1 MGQQFQPIA
10 IVGMGCRMPGGD
22 GVSEY
27 WKLLVEKRSAIG
39 PVPEERLNRDLY
51 FDSEHGKAGR
61 TYSDLGGIVPERP
74 IDRRV
79 CPISDKLLR
88 ESDSAHLTLCEVA
101 SSALRDAG
109 IDPSR
114 TPYART
120 GVYIGHS
127 GGSCLAGDVGYA
139 RYAAMAGDI
148 LRRDD
153 DFRACSP
160 AERANLARRLV
171 ERVRQEM
178 PSEES
183 VRDMKFVASN
193 AAMLI
198 ARVHGF
204 EGPTFVV
211 DAACASSLM
220 AMSQAA
226 QALQRGDIDMAL
238 AGGASYSKWYGLV
251 LFSMAMSISG
261 SGSRPFDAD
270 ADGLISSD
278 GYGIVVLKTLDRALA
293 DGDRVLAVIRGIGV
307 SSDGRGKSLWAP
319 RPEGQISAIQRAYSS
334 MVDPTSLDYIE
345 CHATSTQVGDATEL
359 KGLSRAFPPGLAGG
373 RRIPIGSVKANIGHT
388 LEAAGIAGLLKSVLA
403 MQNGVIP
410 PQINFNTPNPEIDWA
425 NIPFEVACQPRDWT
439 KSSNGKPRRCAV
451 NSFGIGGLNVHV
463 VLDDGLLPGETGK
476 SRVAVPGNLRST
488 KSVEAGRVSFEP
500 IAVLGVGTI
509 LPGALNKAALW
520 ELLVSG
526 KDPKCDLPAG
536 RCWDADVLF
545 AEKQAAGEPVPT
557 TRGGYITDFVY
568 DWKRHKVPPKQIA
581 NANPLQFMLLDAA
594 DQALSDAGYSKRDY
608 DRSRASVVV
617 GTIFGG
623 DFAISLQLG
632 LRLPH
637 MQKILGDLLRAD
649 GLPEDK
655 IEEALLRF
663 EKRLLEKMPAL
674 MDETGSFTSS
684 TLASRL
690 SKSFDFMGGA
700 FAIDSDEVS
709 GLAAMHA
716 GVGMLQTGVSDM
728 VLCAAGQQAMDA
740 ALFEALQRNGMLS
753 QGNAKSPF
761 DKNFDGVLPAEG
773 VAVVLLKRLADA
785 ERDGDPIR
793 AVIRGVGQVSRYE
806 EPEVAFAAA
815 AERTCELAGVQPQSI
830 GVLEASGFEATE
842 WTPPQAE
849 LLSKANGNSE
859 SDAVRL
865 TGITPQIG
873 YVRGATGMVSVAKAV
888 LELEN
893 GKVPPRFGVKSFN
906 TASGVPE
913 AALPNSAE
921 PIYASTP
928 EGHGLIAVNHLS
940 ETGMGYSVLLESR
953 EKCPQR
959 PVVTTTKPKVASA
972 SAAKPGQAHRWAMLF
987 PGQGSHS
994 EGMVARLLER
1004 TPSLASKIAEFDRVL
1019 TDLGCPTVVALTN
1032 NPSAGVLPSQ
1042 LTMLVMNLL
1051 HAAALKARGVRPVL
1065 VCGHSYGEYAALVVA
1080 GSLTFR
1086 DALIA
1091 TQHRAE
1097 VVSQFGVSGGG
1108 LMAVASDGDTVR
1120 RAIARFPGEV
1130 YLANI
1135 NSPEQTVVGGMVDEL
1150 REFENSLKAMKI
1162 VCKPLSVPAAYHTPL
1177 LEAAVGEFRERLKSL
1192 PIARPMV
1199 PLLSGVGNQ
1208 LVIDP
1213 EVIRENLARQLVTTM
1228 DFVDMVHR
1236 LEEQGVTLAVECGP
1250 KQVLTN
1256 LVRKSVGDARLTVL
1270 PTDPRDSQGVDP
1282 LAGIVTTLAQRG
1294 VLTPPASAPNTV
1306 LAVTEK
1312 ASPVSDPSSR
1322 ILHFDATQR
1331 RKDQNRQ
1338 RAVGSPEPEPAVV
1351 PFVTASTPKVEEPV
1365 ALAAAPTPVAS
1376 SRGKLP
1382 NRAELTAFVTEYIV
1396 DQTGYPAE
1404 MIELDADL
1412 EADLG
1417 IDSIKKAQM
1426 LGECAQKF
1434 ELNWLADEVS
1444 DLSLDQFPSLGHIID
1459 FLTTE
1464 RTGAAPAAAPVT
1476 ASAVAPITEPVAAAP
1491 APVASS
1497 RGKLPNRAEL
1507 QAFVTEYIVDQT
1519 GYPAEMIELDADLE
1533 ADLGIDS
1540 IKKAQM
1546 LGECAQKFELN
1557 WLADEVSDLSLDQ
1570 FPSLGH
1576 IIDFLTTERAGST
1589 PTPVPTVAPAAIP
1602 IAEPVVAVAASAPV
1616 ASSRGQLPSRAEL
1629 QAFVTDYIVDQTGY
1643 PAEMIELDAD
1653 LEADLG
1659 IDSIKKAQMLGECAQ
1674 KFELNWLADEVSDLS
1689 LDQFPS
1695 LGHIIDFL
1703 TTERIAST
1711 PQAPVAPVA
1720 AQASQDES
1728 TQQAPEVV
1736 TSVAT
1741 LTAEP
1746 DEPFAESTSELVT
1759 RLVCGGDPYELGLAH
1774 GKHQRDA
1781 IRRILESQISRYG
1794 SRLTNMPEL
1803 DQALHEPTRYF
1814 GELELAELRG
1824 IADGAELPLDFLVA
1838 HNLGLCEDYVPGC
1851 VHFAVTSR
1859 ANGRNRLIHAAN
1871 EDSSLA
1877 LSLADSLRRIVQF
1890 RQPSQGYRHV
1900 SFSVSGQL
1908 AGINGT
1914 NEKGL
1919 SVSSTLLLDRA
1930 PRDVTAQGD
1939 IHPVLVKRMLQ
1950 HAATIPE
1957 AIAILRDARRNG
1969 AWSVCLSHYPTDS
1982 LCYIEYDRDEMI
1994 VRENLTRLIGTN
2006 HALLLK
2012 PTHPTPPHSVHR
2024 LERLQDLLKKYE
2036 NDGISSQ
2043 SAEVL
2048 LRDQFDGRR
2057 QRITAHPTM
2066 NTIRRVDNQISV
2078 VMRPEVSQVRIT
2090 PGPTPREVADQYSTI
2105 PLSSFFQ
2112 GKTDGGATGA
2122 TPATNRATT
2131 VSVSPQREAANPLK
2145 GLPPVADRVMR
2156 RVILRPLPTAGEK
2169 VTGDDQS
2176 ANRFTITGRTLVH
2189 GQGQIAEELIVALRK
2204 DGIEV
2209 EHLNWNGDL
2218 AATENAFN
2226 ALTTGA
2232 PIQHLFVVA
2241 PRSSQELPASDHA
2254 ERFVPVFRLLQL
2266 WAQHVAA
2273 SGLADRATMTALT
2286 FMGGDFGLSG
2296 SPVGADGGSHTG
2308 FWKALRRE
2316 FGGLPARVVDFP
2328 VDEQPHRVMAQ
2339 LRAELNQPFELC
2351 EVAYSRGQRFRLA
2364 GLPVPASADIAQGPT
2379 AGSAWVITGG
2389 ARGVT
2394 AVVARELGL
2403 RFGVHLHL
2411 VGSSPLPEFDPAW
2424 TTASADELK
2433 TIRRTVMAE
2442 ARERGEVPLEA
2453 WNRIERGLEV
2463 EKTLRTMR
2471 QAGMKVTYHSCD
2483 VASRRSVE
2491 ETMSAIRALG
2501 APIEGVIHGAG
2512 VEAACRFDRKQAG
2525 MVRKTFAVKVD
2536 GARHL
2541 ADVLEHD
2548 PVRYFVGFG
2557 STSGRFG
2564 GLGQAD
2570 YSAASDALAKF
2581 CNDLGRR
2588 RPDCRTIAVHW
2599 PPWDEVGM
2607 AARPESKLAL
2617 AAGGMG
2623 FMPPL
2628 EGAAFLLEELLATNP
2643 EPEILIIDKPDG
2655 LDLDKTLPDRAV
2667 WDDFV
2672 AAQDRTNQS
2681 PLLDTIVDYV
2691 AGERAWVEARLDPS
2705 ADPFLYDHQHRDAP
2719 ILPMAFGMELLAETL
2734 GVLRPDLAGITM
2746 SHIEVVNGL
2755 RFFSGHPE
2763 RVTARVRREGNRYIG
2778 ELVAPFRNR
2787 KGVLLEN
2794 NRLLVRAELAPAAN
2808 RTPSEKV
2815 KELGTPRQAVDYAD
2829 TWQQIGEPKYGSVY
2843 TGPSIRGLIDISR
2856 KESRFEGTIEPPSSG
2871 GFSGQRTGSRWRL
2884 APAVL
2889 DACYIACDRWASL
2902 TLGRLHLPQQLRE
2915 LTVYRPTADSD
2926 SCVVTGEAV
2935 EQADQ
2940 HLVFNFG
2947 LRTRSGEPLLDV
2959 QGFKIVSAAG
2969 TQAVPAATS
2978 VATEPAA
2985 VIESARHESESLPQ
2999 MVFPVEA
3006 CTRQADRWEA
3016 ELRIEPRTEPLLAEH
3031 RFNDRPLLPAVAM
3044 IEIFSEALRA
3054 VIPGTTVPRIRDF
3067 VIRHSLHF
3075 QAALPRRVQ
3084 VVAVKADS
3092 GWDAKLI
3099 DVDGGEVVLATA
3111 RLDRI
3116 ERARA
3121 ELLTMDA
3128 PTAKFGPMNYPDGGA
3143 PMYHGGPFRCLTELC
3158 LRRTAG
3164 WGHIAPTPIETLL
3177 APNAQADLVTHPG
3190 VLDACFV
3197 AGGVDAWI
3205 YNDGRVELPLAFD
3218 ELLVLRTELPRPGEA
3233 LTVRLWPG
3241 DSDETGSTCDLLL
3254 CDSSGSPIYQVR
3266 SYRSVV
3272 KGEVKR

>member
-1 MGQQFQPIA
+1 
-10 IVGMGCRMPGGD
+10 
-22 GVSEY
+22 
-27 WKLLVEKRSAIG
+27 
-39 PVPEERLNRDLY
+39 
-51 FDSEHGKAGR
+51 
-61 TYSDLGGIVPERP
+61 
-74 IDRRV
+74 
-79 CPISDKLLR
+79 
-88 ESDSAHLTLCEVA
+88 
-101 SSALRDAG
+101 
-109 IDPSR
+109 
-114 TPYART
+114 
-120 GVYIGHS
+120 
-127 GGSCLAGDVGYA
+127 
-139 RYAAMAGDI
+139 
-148 LRRDD
+148 
-153 DFRACSP
+153 
-160 AERANLARRLV
+160 
-171 ERVRQEM
+171 
-178 PSEES
+178 
-183 VRDMKFVASN
+183 
-193 AAMLI
+193 
-198 ARVHGF
+198 
-204 EGPTFVV
+204 
-211 DAACASSLM
+211 
-220 AMSQAA
+220 
-226 QALQRGDIDMAL
+226 
-238 AGGASYSKWYGLV
+238 
-251 LFSMAMSISG
+251 
-261 SGSRPFDAD
+261 
-270 ADGLISSD
+270 
-278 GYGIVVLKTLDRALA
+278 
-293 DGDRVLAVIRGIGV
+293 
-307 SSDGRGKSLWAP
+307 
-319 RPEGQISAIQRAYSS
+319 
-334 MVDPTSLDYIE
+334 
-345 CHATSTQVGDATEL
+345 
-359 KGLSRAFPPGLAGG
+359 
-373 RRIPIGSVKANIGHT
+373 
-388 LEAAGIAGLLKSVLA
+388 
-403 MQNGVIP
+403 
-410 PQINFNTPNPEIDWA
+410 
-425 NIPFEVACQPRDWT
+425 
-439 KSSNGKPRRCAV
+439 
-451 NSFGIGGLNVHV
+451 
-463 VLDDGLLPGETGK
+463 
-476 SRVAVPGNLRST
+476 
-488 KSVEAGRVSFEP
+488 
-500 IAVLGVGTI
+500 
-509 LPGALNKAALW
+509 
-520 ELLVSG
+520 
-526 KDPKCDLPAG
+526 
-536 RCWDADVLF
+536 
-545 AEKQAAGEPVPT
+545 
-557 TRGGYITDFVY
+557 
-568 DWKRHKVPPKQIA
+568 
-581 NANPLQFMLLDAA
+581 
-594 DQALSDAGYSKRDY
+594 
-608 DRSRASVVV
+608 
-617 GTIFGG
+617 
-623 DFAISLQLG
+623 
-632 LRLPH
+632 
-637 MQKILGDLLRAD
+637 
-649 GLPEDK
+649 
-655 IEEALLRF
+655 
-663 EKRLLEKMPAL
+663 
-674 MDETGSFTSS
+674 
-684 TLASRL
+684 
-690 SKSFDFMGGA
+690 
-700 FAIDSDEVS
+700 
-709 GLAAMHA
+709 
-716 GVGMLQTGVSDM
+716 
-728 VLCAAGQQAMDA
+728 
-740 ALFEALQRNGMLS
+740 
-753 QGNAKSPF
+753 
-761 DKNFDGVLPAEG
+761 
-773 VAVVLLKRLADA
+773 
-785 ERDGDPIR
+785 
-793 AVIRGVGQVSRYE
+793 
-806 EPEVAFAAA
+806 
-815 AERTCELAGVQPQSI
+815 
-830 GVLEASGFEATE
+830 
-842 WTPPQAE
+842 
-849 LLSKANGNSE
+849 
-859 SDAVRL
+859 
-865 TGITPQIG
+865 
-873 YVRGATGMVSVAKAV
+873 
-888 LELEN
+888 
-893 GKVPPRFGVKSFN
+893 
-906 TASGVPE
+906 
-913 AALPNSAE
+913 
-921 PIYASTP
+921 
-928 EGHGLIAVNHLS
+928 
-940 ETGMGYSVLLESR
+940 
-953 EKCPQR
+953 
-959 PVVTTTKPKVASA
+959 
-972 SAAKPGQAHRWAMLF
+972 
-987 PGQGSHS
+987 
-994 EGMVARLLER
+994 
-1004 TPSLASKIAEFDRVL
+1004 
-1019 TDLGCPTVVALTN
+1019 
-1032 NPSAGVLPSQ
+1032 
-1042 LTMLVMNLL
+1042 
-1051 HAAALKARGVRPVL
+1051 
-1065 VCGHSYGEYAALVVA
+1065 
-1080 GSLTFR
+1080 
-1086 DALIA
+1086 
-1091 TQHRAE
+1091 
-1097 VVSQFGVSGGG
+1097 
-1108 LMAVASDGDTVR
+1108 
-1120 RAIARFPGEV
+1120 
-1130 YLANI
+1130 
-1135 NSPEQTVVGGMVDEL
+1135 
-1150 REFENSLKAMKI
+1150 
-1162 VCKPLSVPAAYHTPL
+1162 
-1177 LEAAVGEFRERLKSL
+1177 
-1192 PIARPMV
+1192 
-1199 PLLSGVGNQ
+1199 
-1208 LVIDP
+1208 
-1213 EVIRENLARQLVTTM
+1213 
-1228 DFVDMVHR
+1228 
-1236 LEEQGVTLAVECGP
+1236 
-1250 KQVLTN
+1250 VLTN
-1256 LVRKSVGDARLTVL
+1256 LVRKSVGDTRLTVL
-1270 PTDPRDSQGVDP
+1270 PTDPRDSQGLDP

-1294 VLTPPASAPNTV
+1294 VLTPSASASNAV

-1338 RAVGSPEPEPAVV
+1338 RAVGTPEPEPAVV
-1351 PFVTASTPKVEEPV
+1351 PFVTAATPKVEEPV
-1365 ALAAAPTPVAS
+1365 VAAAPAPVAS

-1464 RTGAAPAAAPVT
+1464 RAGSTPAPVPMV
-1476 ASAVAPITEPVAAAP
+1476 ASATTQIVEPVAVATQTH
-1491 APVASS
+1491 VASS

-1576 IIDFLTTERAGST
+1576 IIDFLTTERTGSASAA
-1589 PTPVPTVAPAAIP
+1589 VP
-1602 IAEPVVAVAASAPV
+1602 VAASAVVPITEPV
-1616 ASSRGQLPSRAEL
+1616 MAATSAPLGTSRGKLPNRAEL
-1629 QAFVTDYIVDQTGY
+1629 QAFVTEYIVDQTGY

-1703 TTERIAST
+1703 TTERAGSPPAPTSVAASAVAPIT
-1711 PQAPVAPVA
+1711 EPVVVAASAPAASSRGKLPNRAELQAFVTDYIVDQTGYPAEMIELDADLEADLGIDSIKKAQMLGECAQKFELSWLADEVSDLSLDQFPSLGHIIDFLTTDRTSSEAQVPAAPVA
-1720 AQASQDES
+1720 ANASQDES

-1746 DEPFAESTSELVT
+1746 IEQLAELSSELVT

-1803 DQALHEPTRYF
+1803 DQALQEPNRYF
-1814 GELELAELRG
+1814 GDIELAELRG
-1824 IADGAELPLDFLVA
+1824 IADGADLPLDFLVA

-1877 LSLADSLRRIVQF
+1877 LSLADSLKRIVQF
-1890 RQPSQGYRHV
+1890 RQPSNGYRHV

-1994 VRENLTRLIGTN
+1994 VRDNLTRLIGTN

-2105 PLSSFFQ
+2105 PLSTFFQ
-2112 GKTDGGATGA
+2112 GKTDGGTTGA
-2122 TPATNRATT
+2122 NPATNRATT
-2131 VSVSPQREAANPLK
+2131 ISVSPQREPANPLK

-2156 RVILRPLPTAGEK
+2156 RVILRPLPTASEK
-2169 VTGDDQS
+2169 VTGNDQT
-2176 ANRFTITGRTLVH
+2176 ANRFAITGRTLVH
-2189 GQGQIAEELIVALRK
+2189 GQGQIAEELIVSLRK
-2204 DGIEV
+2204 DGISV

-2218 AATENAFN
+2218 AATEQAFN
-2226 ALTTGA
+2226 ALASKA

-2241 PRSSQELPASDHA
+2241 PRSSQELPASEHA
-2254 ERFVPVFRLLQL
+2254 ERFVPVFRLVQL

-2273 SGLADRATMTALT
+2273 VGLADRATMTALT

-2316 FGGLPARVVDFP
+2316 FGGLPARVIDFP
-2328 VDEQPHRVMAQ
+2328 ADEQPHRVMAQ
-2339 LRAELNQPFELC
+2339 LRAELNRPFELC

-2442 ARERGEVPLEA
+2442 ARERGEVPLDA

-2483 VASRRSVE
+2483 VASRDSVE
-2491 ETMSAIRALG
+2491 ETMSAIRAMG

-2512 VEAACRFDRKQAG
+2512 VEAACRFDRKQAA

-2628 EGAAFLLEELLATNP
+2628 EGAAFLLEELLTTNP

-2667 WDDFV
+2667 WDDFA

-2681 PLLDTIVDYV
+2681 PLLDTVVDYV
-2691 AGERAWVEARLDPS
+2691 AGDRAWVEARLDPS

-2763 RVTARVRREGNRYIG
+2763 RVTARIRRDGDRYIG

-2808 RTPSEKV
+2808 RAPSEKP
-2815 KELGTPRQAVDYAD
+2815 KELGTARQAVDYAD
-2829 TWQQIGEPKYGSVY
+2829 TWQQIGEPKFGSVY

-2856 KESRFEGTIEPPSSG
+2856 KGSQFEGTIEPPPSG
-2871 GFSGQRTGSRWRL
+2871 GFVGQRTGSRWRL

-2926 SCVVTGEAV
+2926 ACVVTGEAV

-2940 HLVFNFG
+2940 HLIFNFG

-2969 TQAVPAATS
+2969 TQAVPETTTVAA
-2978 VATEPAA
+2978 EPAA
-2985 VIESARHESESLPQ
+2985 VIDPTKLDTDTLPR

-3006 CTRQADRWEA
+3006 CTRQPNRWEA

-3054 VIPGTTVPRIRDF
+3054 VIPGTSVPRIRDF

-3084 VVAVKADS
+3084 VMAVKADN

-3111 RLDRI
+3111 RLDRV

-3121 ELLTMDA
+3121 ELLIMDV

-3143 PMYHGGPFRCLTELC
+3143 PMYHGAPFRCLTELC

-3164 WGHIAPTPIETLL
+3164 WGHIAPTPVESLL
-3177 APNAQADLVTHPG
+3177 APNAQADLVVHPG
-3190 VLDACFV
+3190 ILDACFV

-3205 YNDGRVELPLAFD
+3205 YNDGRVELPLAFE
-3218 ELLVLRTELPRPGEA
+3218 ELLVLKTVLPRPGDT
-3233 LTVRLWPG
+3233 LTVRLWPV
-3241 DSDETGSTCDLLL
+3241 DSDETGSTCHLLL
-3254 CDSSGSPIYQVR
+3254 CDSDGLPVYQLRNFRGVA
-3266 SYRSVV
+3266 